1 MRRGIGWML
10 VSAMLSVGVVT
21 LTWAADGATVLGPQ
35 TVKGDLLKIDGEFY
49 VLHDMTG
56 KEIRLHVDQD
66 TKTDGGFKTGDKVE
80 AQVTDKGH
88 AFSIKHVN
96 AGSGGIAVL
105 DPKTVNGDM
114 LKIDGEY
121 YVVHDMTGKEIR
133 LHVDKET
140 KLDGDFK
147 TGDKIEAQVTAKGH
161 AVSMKHGNPAK

>member
-1 MRRGIGWML
+1 MRRVIGWM
-10 VSAMLSVGVVT
+10 VFSAVLSVGMGT
-21 LTWAADGATVLGPQ
+21 LAFGAAAVPGPQ
-35 TVKGDLLKIDGEFY
+35 TVNGDLLKIDGEFY
-49 VLHDMTG
+49 VLHDITG

-88 AFSIKHVN
+88 AFSMKHVN
-96 AGSGGIAVL
+96 VASGAIAAV
-105 DPKTVNGDM
+105 DPRTVNGDM
-114 LKIDGEY
+114 LKIDGEF

-133 LHVDKET
+133 LHVDKDT